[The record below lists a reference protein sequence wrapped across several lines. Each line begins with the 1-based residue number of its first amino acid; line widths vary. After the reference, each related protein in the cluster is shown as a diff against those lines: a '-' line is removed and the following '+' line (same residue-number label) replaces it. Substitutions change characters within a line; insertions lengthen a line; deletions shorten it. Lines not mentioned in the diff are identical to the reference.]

1 MSVKPILFHD
11 IDGVLFGDYEGAF
24 QLRPGVNTWLEWAF
38 EQFEVIWLTSWDQE
52 KVKAFLTV
60 TYNANL
66 ISQFRYAEWTN
77 YANKTVWIAE
87 AVKLLVE
94 QEVFWIDDEA
104 VPVEGVQAIRV
115 NPKGEHE
122 LIAIQAQL
130 DQLLALYHEN

>member
-24 QLRPGVNTWLEWAF
+24 QLRPGVNAWLEWAF

-115 NPKGEHE
+115 HPKGEHE
-122 LIAIQAQL
+122 LIAVQAQL